1 MSEGEEAEAVGG
13 RGRAWEGS
21 ESDCAIRPTW
31 LHLPGAPPHTKTVDH
46 DDAHRQPCSRPSCS
60 LSSSFLPCYTSLLC
74 PLTLTLKVYNVSYFV
89 HNHPSKGLPET
100 TQVSYWQSCFLLHNP
115 VLSTPVLRPNGKHRC
130 HSALTPRPLLKCQY
144 RHMDTAHKS
153 LLVSSDSVPIVVLCA
168 GTAPRQHPLS
178 YSKSEA
184 DLLLKPPLF
193 YVSDIVWPT
202 TLPD

>member
-1 MSEGEEAEAVGG
+1 M
-13 RGRAWEGS
+13 
-21 ESDCAIRPTW
+21 
-31 LHLPGAPPHTKTVDH
+31 
-46 DDAHRQPCSRPSCS
+46 
-60 LSSSFLPCYTSLLC
+60 
-74 PLTLTLKVYNVSYFV
+74 SYFV
-89 HNHPSKGLPET
+89 HNHPSKGLPES

-193 YVSDIVWPT
+193 YVSDIVGPRLSRT
-202 TLPD
+202 DCTHGMSAGQTRGDSRILAQIEPL